1 MQDKKTFIA
10 KTLHGLE
17 ELLANELKTIGA
29 EDVTIQR
36 RMVSFTGNTET
47 LYRANFQTRTA
58 TRILMPIYEFKARN
72 EEELYGLAKKFDW
85 TSVMELSHKFA
96 VDATVNSETFTH
108 SHYIALKLKDAVA
121 DHFRDRFGRRPFVD
135 PKKPHIQLHIHINNH
150 DCTVLLDSSG
160 ESLHKRG
167 YKLYQDIAPINE
179 VLAAGLILLSGW
191 DAKTPFIDPMCGSGT
206 IAIEAALIAR
216 GIAPGIFRKNFG
228 FENWLNFEK
237 DTFEKVF
244 NDESYE
250 RNLTPTIIGGD
261 VSKRAID
268 LTILNAK
275 NAGMHKFISTEK
287 RSVFDFEPPQGP
299 GTVITNPPYGERL
312 KKEQITTFYK
322 QLGDGFKQRYQDYKV
337 WMLSGNM
344 EAIKRFGLHASKTY
358 TLFNGPLECKYL
370 KYDIY
375 SGSKKMKYKEK

>member
-1 MQDKKTFIA
+1 MQDKKTYIA

-17 ELLANELKTIGA
+17 ELLANELTTIGA

-72 EEELYGLAKKFDW
+72 EEELYGIAKKFDW
-85 TSVMELSHKFA
+85 TSVMDLSHKFA
-96 VDATVNSETFTH
+96 VDATVNSEIFTH

-135 PKKPHIQLHIHINNH
+135 PKKPHIQLHIHINNQ
-150 DCTVLLDSSG
+150 DCTLLLDSSG

-167 YKLYQDIAPINE
+167 YKLHQDIAPINE
-179 VLAAGLILLSGW
+179 VLAAGLIMLSGW

-216 GIAPGIFRKNFG
+216 GIAPGVFRKSFG

-244 NDESYE
+244 NDESFE
-250 RNLTPTIIGGD
+250 RDLTPTIIGGD
-261 VSKRAID
+261 LSNRAID
-268 LTILNAK
+268 LATLNAK
-275 NAGMHKFISTEK
+275 NAGMHKFINMTK
-287 RSVFDFEPPQGP
+287 RSVFDFDPPQGP

-312 KKEQITTFYK
+312 KKDQITTFYK
-322 QLGDGFKQRYQDYKV
+322 QLGDCFKQRYHDYNI
-337 WMLSGNM
+337 WMISGNM
-344 EAIKRFGLHASKTY
+344 DAIKSFGLHQSKTY
-358 TLFNGPLECKYL
+358 TLFNGPLECKYQR
-370 KYDIY
+370 YDIY
-375 SGSKKMKYKEK
+375 SGSKKMKYREQ

>member
-150 DCTVLLDSSG
+150 DCTILLDSSG

-250 RNLTPTIIGGD
+250 RDLTPTIIGND
-261 VSKRAID
+261 LSKRAID
-268 LTILNAK
+268 LAILNAK
-275 NAGMHKFISTEK
+275 NAGMHKFISMEK
-287 RSVFDFEPPQGP
+287 CSIFDFVPPQGP

-322 QLGDGFKQRYQDYKV
+322 QLGDSFKQKYQDYKV

-344 EAIKRFGLHASKTY
+344 EAIKSFGLHASKTY

>member
-47 LYRANFQTRTA
+47 LYKANFHTRTA

-85 TSVMELSHKFA
+85 TSVMDLSHKFA
-96 VDATVNSETFTH
+96 VDATVNSEIFTH

-135 PKKPHIQLHIHINNH
+135 PKNPHIQLHIHINDQN
-150 DCTVLLDSSG
+150 CTILLDSSG

-179 VLAAGLILLSGW
+179 VLAAGLIMLSGW
-191 DAKTPFIDPMCGSGT
+191 DTKTPFIDPMCGSGT
-206 IAIEAALIAR
+206 IVIEAALMAR
-216 GIAPGIFRKNFG
+216 GIAPGIFRKSFG

-250 RNLTPTIIGGD
+250 VDVNPTIIGGD
-261 VSKRAID
+261 LSNRAIE
-268 LTILNAK
+268 LAISNAK
-275 NAGMHKFISTEK
+275 NAGMHKYINMEK
-287 RSVFDFEPPQGP
+287 RSVFDYDPPQGP
-299 GTVITNPPYGERL
+299 GIVITNPPYGERL
-312 KKEQITTFYK
+312 KKEQITTFYT
-322 QLGDGFKQRYQDYKV
+322 QLGDCFKQRYQDYNI
-337 WMLSGNM
+337 WMISGNM
-344 EAIKRFGLHASKTY
+344 DAIKSFGLHQSKTH
-358 TLFNGPLECKYL
+358 TLFNGPIECKYQR
-370 KYDIY
+370 YDIY
-375 SGSKKMKYKEK
+375 SGSKKAKYREQ